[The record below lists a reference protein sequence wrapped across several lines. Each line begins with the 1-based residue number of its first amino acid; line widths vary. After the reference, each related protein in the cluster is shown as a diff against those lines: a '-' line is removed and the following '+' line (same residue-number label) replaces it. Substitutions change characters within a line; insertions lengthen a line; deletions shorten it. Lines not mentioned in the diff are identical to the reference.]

1 MGYPNFSEMNE
12 NKDLKVELNK
22 GGAPIGNK
30 NATKNKIWSDAV
42 RKAITQGENINLL
55 ATALVEKALAG
66 DISALKEIGDRLEG
80 KPTQQIDQTTEHS
93 GEVTYT
99 WKK

>member
-1 MGYPNFSEMNE
+1 MNE
-12 NKDLKVELNK
+12 NKDLEVELNINK
-22 GGAPIGNK
+22 GGAPKGNT
-30 NATKNKIWSDAV
+30 NAAKAKIWTDAV

-55 ATALVEKALAG
+55 AHALIEKALSG

-80 KPTQQIDQTTEHS
+80 KATQQIDQNTEVS
-93 GEVTYT
+93 GAVTYT

>member
-1 MGYPNFSEMNE
+1 MNE
-12 NKDLKVELNK
+12 NKDLTVESTENK
-22 GGAPIGNK
+22 GGAPVGNK

-55 ATALVEKALAG
+55 AHALVEKALAG

-80 KPTQQIDQTTEHS
+80 KPTQQIDQNTEHS

>member
-1 MGYPNFSEMNE
+1 MNE

-22 GGAPIGNK
+22 GGAPVGNK

-55 ATALVEKALAG
+55 AHALVEKALAG

>member
-1 MGYPNFSEMNE
+1 MNE
-12 NKDLKVELNK
+12 NKDLKVESTIDK
-22 GGAPIGNK
+22 GGAPKGNN
-30 NATKNKIWSDAV
+30 NAAKAKIWTDAV

-55 ATALVEKALAG
+55 AHALIEKAMAG

-80 KPTQQIDQTTEHS
+80 KATQQIDQNTEHS

>member
-1 MGYPNFSEMNE
+1 MNE
-12 NKDLKVELNK
+12 NKDLKVESTENK

-30 NATKNKIWSDAV
+30 NAAKNKIWSDAV

-55 ATALVEKALAG
+55 AHALVEKALAG

>member
-1 MGYPNFSEMNE
+1 MNE
-12 NKDLKVELNK
+12 NKDLEIENTQNK
-22 GGAPIGNK
+22 RGAPKGNT
-30 NATKNKIWSDAV
+30 NAVKPKIWSDAV
-42 RKAITQGENINLL
+42 RKAIVQGENLNLL
-55 ATALVEKALAG
+55 AQALVDKAIAG

-80 KPTQQIDQTTEHS
+80 KATQQIDQTTEHS

>member
-1 MGYPNFSEMNE
+1 MTDEERKQLAAERSSE
-12 NKDLKVELNK
+12 VNK
-22 GGAPIGNK
+22 GNTNSSRNNRLWADTLKRALIQADGNK
-30 NATKNKIWSDAV
+30 I
-42 RKAITQGENINLL
+42 RAIAE
-55 ATALVEKALAG
+55 ALIEKAASG
-66 DISALKEIGDRLEG
+66 DVSAIRELGDRVDG

>member
-1 MGYPNFSEMNE
+1 MNE
-12 NKDLKVELNK
+12 NKDLKVESNK

-30 NATKNKIWSDAV
+30 NASKNKIWSDAV

-55 ATALVEKALAG
+55 AHALVEKALAG

>member
-1 MGYPNFSEMNE
+1 MNE
-12 NKDLKVELNK
+12 NKDLKVESTENK

-55 ATALVEKALAG
+55 AAALVEKALAG

>member
-1 MGYPNFSEMNE
+1 MNE
-12 NKDLKVELNK
+12 NKDLAIEKTENK
-22 GGAPIGNK
+22 RGAPVGNT
-30 NATKNKIWSDAV
+30 NAVKPKIWTDAV

-55 ATALVEKALAG
+55 AHALVEKAMAG

-80 KPTQQIDQTTEHS
+80 KATQQIDQNTEHS

>member
-1 MGYPNFSEMNE
+1 MNE

-55 ATALVEKALAG
+55 AHALVEKALAG

>member
-1 MGYPNFSEMNE
+1 MNE

-55 ATALVEKALAG
+55 AHALVEKALAG

-80 KPTQQIDQTTEHS
+80 KPTQQIDQNTEHS

>member
-1 MGYPNFSEMNE
+1 MDIEERKKLAAERSSE
-12 NKDLKVELNK
+12 VNK
-22 GGAPIGNK
+22 GNTHSSKNNRLWADTLKRALLQADGNK
-30 NATKNKIWSDAV
+30 I
-42 RKAITQGENINLL
+42 RAIAE
-55 ATALVEKALAG
+55 ALIEKAASG
-66 DISALKEIGDRLEG
+66 DVSAIRELGDRVDG

>member
-1 MGYPNFSEMNE
+1 MNE
-12 NKDLKVELNK
+12 NKDLEVDLNKNK

-42 RKAITQGENINLL
+42 RKAIVQGENINLL

>member
-1 MGYPNFSEMNE
+1 ME
-12 NKDLKVELNK
+12 NNNLNVESK

-30 NATKNKIWSDAV
+30 NATKNKVWSDAV
-42 RKAITQGENINLL
+42 RKAVVQNQNLDKL
-55 ATALVEKALAG
+55 AAALLEKALSG
-66 DISALKEIGDRLEG
+66 DISALKELGDRLEG

>member
-1 MGYPNFSEMNE
+1 M
-12 NKDLKVELNK
+12 ELNEHLAKARELAVEANK
-22 GGAPIGNK
+22 GNTHSSKNNRLWADTLKRALLQADGNK
-30 NATKNKIWSDAV
+30 I
-42 RKAITQGENINLL
+42 RAIAE
-55 ATALVEKALAG
+55 ALIEKAASG
-66 DISALKEIGDRLEG
+66 DVSAIRELGDRVDG